1 MNEVFLKGNIGRDPE
16 LKYTQNNL
24 AILEFSVAT
33 SRKKGQG
40 FVTDW
45 HRVVYFGDKAAE
57 VSKYLRSGSKVFVK
71 GTYNVEEYTAKDGSK
86 KYSYKVSAY
95 NVLPLMDMER
105 PTGQQMAQSVSQDR
119 DEWGDLM

>member
-16 LKYTQNNL
+16 LKYTQSNL

-40 FVTDW
+40 WVTDW

-86 KYSYKVSAY
+86 KYKYRVSAFA
-95 NVLPLMDMER
+95 VQPLLDMDTA
-105 PTGQQMAQSVSQDR
+105 PSGQQMASSVND
-119 DEWGDLM
+119 DTEWGGVL